1 MFAWDTILSEE
12 NTLIKKKSM
21 LHYDYS
27 LIAKVLLAFLV
38 MIIIILLKQIF
49 KNLKLSMLYDFLIKI
64 YGKIADVL
72 YIFITTFPKI

>member
-1 MFAWDTILSEE
+1 
-12 NTLIKKKSM
+12 M

-49 KNLKLSMLYDFLIKI
+49 KNDNYKSIVVPF
-64 YGKIADVL
+64 
-72 YIFITTFPKI
+72 